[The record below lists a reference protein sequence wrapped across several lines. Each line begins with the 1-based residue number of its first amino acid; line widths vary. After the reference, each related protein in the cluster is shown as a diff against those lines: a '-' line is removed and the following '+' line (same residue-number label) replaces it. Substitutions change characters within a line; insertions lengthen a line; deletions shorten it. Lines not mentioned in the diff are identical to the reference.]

1 MKQQYIVIPKQNEWL
16 HDLIG
21 KSLKQSIVHKALEDL
36 YDEHRVICRP
46 GLAKAIVT
54 VSDTKTKEILSIG
67 GSSILQN
74 IKTGKKIADI
84 TNRNFPNFFTPFG
97 RSPVN
102 ANSNGNWFRRS
113 GGGAFGIRVINVANG
128 TAELFNETNNAVEF
142 LVGSALQVGSGITA
156 PTNTDFN
163 IETAFGS
170 SPEDS
175 TFGLGGGAY
184 NEGLNQMAPS
194 AGIVAG
200 GTGTVNESAWHL
212 FSTGSSFAELNKS
225 YMLFHD
231 AISPGVA
238 FIATQT
244 ITVSYLLQF

>member
-1 MKQQYIVIPKQNEWL
+1 MKQEYIVIPKQNQWL

-21 KSLKQSIVHKALEDL
+21 KSLKQSIIHKALEDL

-67 GSSILQN
+67 GSSILEN
-74 IKTGKKIADI
+74 IKTGKKISDI
-84 TNRNFPNFFTPFG
+84 TNRNFANFIAPFG

-113 GGGAFGIRVINVANG
+113 GASSGVRVINTANG
-128 TAELFNETNNAVEF
+128 TAELFNETSNATEF
-142 LVGSALQVGSGITA
+142 LVGSSLQVGSGTTA
-156 PTNTDFN
+156 ATNTDTN

-175 TFGLGGGAY
+175 VFGLGGSPY
-184 NEGLNQMAPS
+184 NVGLNQINGS

-200 GTGTVNESAWHL
+200 GAGTVNESAWHF

-231 AISPGVA
+231 SISPGVA

-244 ITVSYLLQF
+244 ITVTYLLQF

>member
-1 MKQQYIVIPKQNEWL
+1 MKQEYIVIPKQNQWL

-21 KSLKQSIVHKALEDL
+21 KSLKQSLIHKALEDL
-36 YDEHRVICRP
+36 YDEHRIICRP
-46 GLAKAIVT
+46 GIGKAIVT
-54 VSDTKTKEILSIG
+54 VSDSKTKEILSIG
-67 GSSILQN
+67 GSSILEN
-74 IKTGKKIADI
+74 IKTGKKISDI
-84 TNRNFPNFFTPFG
+84 TNRNFANFFTPFG

-113 GGGAFGIRVINVANG
+113 GGGAFGIRVINSANG

-142 LVGSALQVGSGITA
+142 PVGSALQVGSGTTA
-156 PTNTDFN
+156 ANNTDFN

-175 TFGLGGGAY
+175 VFGLGGSPY
-184 NEGLNQMAPS
+184 NEGLNQINAS

-200 GTGTVNESAWHL
+200 GAGTVNESAWHL

-225 YMLFHD
+225 YMWFHD
-231 AISPGVA
+231 SISPGVA
-238 FIATQT
+238 FVGTQT